1 MKVSTKDLFESNDPA
16 ILKSSAFQKLN
27 KQQQRLIKNRLSAD
41 ASRKRKK
48 ELYDE
53 LGSKVDALERE
64 NTVLKLQVDELL
76 TKNQELQGM
85 VLYLSSAMS
94 TTMPPTLPISIPF
107 NTTALAI
114 SRTDNGDNPLGID
127 LLAHQSPVP
136 STLNGSTLSNPSLSA
151 GEENEDELA
160 NRMLADFVDFDQFET
175 NETEGDQHGMLTTS
189 FKSIFSMFL
198 FTFAAFL
205 VPASLHFHPQHA
217 PLPSMLPI
225 LPSSFNLF
233 SMVNRQIPLLPSSA
247 SPHDA
252 TQIPSSSLSQILR
265 DDWHL
270 QEVETQAVTSL
281 LPLEPHSFL
290 NSLAVLSKIN
300 PPNAIFGIEGLFRS
314 NSLDVKLALVPTPST
329 AGVSQEFALDSS
341 SCINQ
346 ASLMVDPRIRI
357 APYTKL
363 YSQDDEETQQQQKL
377 RLSLF
382 ADISGQAGL
391 GIRGDGGILRLDLQV
406 FKATW
411 LETKRS
417 E

>member
-48 ELYDE
+48 ELFDE

-64 NTVLKLQVDELL
+64 NTILKQQVDELL
-76 TKNQELQGM
+76 TKNQELQGL

-94 TTMPPTLPISIPF
+94 TTMPPISIPF
-107 NTTALAI
+107 NTAASAI
-114 SRTDNGDNPLGID
+114 SRTDNGDNPD
-127 LLAHQSPVP
+127 LHQSPVP

-175 NETEGDQHGMLTTS
+175 NEGDQHGMLATS
-189 FKSIFSMFL
+189 FKSVFSMFL

-205 VPASLHFHPQHA
+205 VPASFHFHQQHA
-217 PLPSMLPI
+217 PLPSI
-225 LPSSFNLF
+225 LPSSFNFF
-233 SMVNRQIPLLPSSA
+233 STVNRQIPLLPSSA
-247 SPHDA
+247 SPQDA
-252 TQIPSSSLSQILR
+252 IQTPSSSLSQIVK

-270 QEVETQAVTSL
+270 QEVETQAVASL
-281 LPLEPHSFL
+281 LPLEPNSFL

-363 YSQDDEETQQQQKL
+363 FSQDDEDTQQQQKL

-382 ADISGQAGL
+382 AEIPGQSGL
-391 GIRGDGGILRLDLQV
+391 GIRGDGGILRLDLHV
-406 FKATW
+406 FRATW

-417 E
+417 D